1 MRVWQFAHFVLQ
13 KWPNQS
19 LRYGIKANAH
29 LWPIDPIKVIRHM
42 KELYKEQLIKKILH
56 IVEEE
61 VREEL
66 KNENPET
73 LYILGGIQMQITIGK
88 AEERQK
94 DERELHQ
101 NTLKVLKELI
111 SKINSINKN
120 Q

>member
-1 MRVWQFAHFVLQ
+1 MAVCTLRFAKIAKQIASLWKKGQHTFVAYRPD
-13 KWPNQS
+13 K
-19 LRYGIKANAH
+19 I
-29 LWPIDPIKVIRHM
+29 IRHM
-42 KELYKEQLIKKILH
+42 KKLYKEQLIKKILH

-101 NTLKVLKELI
+101 NTIKVLKELI